1 MIMLTEAL
9 ARAAGMDA
17 GNRSM
22 RNGNRTAWN
31 EDDYNTASEVTNR
44 LLDQLEGKVC
54 SSSAT

>member
-1 MIMLTEAL
+1 MTLTKEL
-9 ARAAGMDA
+9 AYAAGRDA

-22 RNGNRTAWN
+22 RAGNRVVWN
-31 EDDYNTASEVTNR
+31 EDDYNAASEVTNR

>member
-1 MIMLTEAL
+1 MTLTPNIAY
-9 ARAAGMDA
+9 AAGRDA

-31 EDDYNTASEVTNR
+31 EDDYNAASEVTNR

>member
-1 MIMLTEAL
+1 MTLTKEL
-9 ARAAGMDA
+9 AYAAGRDA

-31 EDDYNTASEVTNR
+31 EDDYNAASEVTNR